1 MKTKPRPK
9 RNTLAALKAE
19 LDALRRELKWQRD
32 FEQAMAQQQQQ
43 RQEIV
48 RS

>member
-9 RNTLAALKAE
+9 RNTLAALRAE
-19 LDALRRELKWQRD
+19 LDAIRRELKWQRD
-32 FEQAMAQQQQQ
+32 FEQAQAQQQQ
-43 RQEIV
+43 RQEVV